1 MKTVDELIE
10 SVQVWGED
18 RGLLVRQHDRSY
30 GLWVED
36 DGRARAQ
43 LLKCMSELGEL
54 ADAVLKGDH
63 HDMRD
68 GLGDVLVTLIMFAGN
83 SGLTIRGSLNAAWEE
98 IRDRRGTT
106 VNGAFIKEV
115 PNGNG

>member
-1 MKTVDELIE
+1 VNSVDLLIE

-18 RGLLVRQHDRSY
+18 RGLLFRGHARSG
-30 GLWVED
+30 GLLVENED
-36 DGRARAQ
+36 RARAQ

-63 HDMRD
+63 HAQRD

-83 SGLTIRGSLNAAWEE
+83 SGLTLRGSLQAAWEE
-98 IRDRRGTT
+98 IRDRKGTT

>member
-1 MKTVDELIE
+1 VNKIEELIQL
-10 SVQVWGED
+10 VQTWGRD
-18 RGLLVRQHDRSY
+18 RGMLVKDANGAY
-30 GLWVED
+30 LED
-36 DGRARAQ
+36 EGRARAQ

-68 GLGDVLVTLIMFAGN
+68 GLGDVLVTLVMFAGN
-83 SGLTIRGSLNAAWEE
+83 SGLTLRGSLQAAWEE

-106 VNGAFIKEV
+106 VNGAFMKEA
-115 PNGNG
+115 NQ

>member
-10 SVQVWGED
+10 SVQVWGEE
-18 RGLLVRQHDRSY
+18 RGLLFRGHARSG
-30 GLWVED
+30 GLWVESED
-36 DGRARAQ
+36 RARAQ

-54 ADAVLKGDH
+54 ADAVLKNDH

-68 GLGDVLVTLIMFAGN
+68 GLGDVLVTLVMFAAN
-83 SGLTIRGSLNAAWEE
+83 SGLTVRGSLNAAWEE

-106 VNGAFIKEV
+106 VNGTFVKE
-115 PNGNG
+115 GDK

>member
-1 MKTVDELIE
+1 VNSVDLLIE

-18 RGLLVRQHDRSY
+18 RGLLVREQADSY
-30 GLWVED
+30 GSWVKD
-36 DGRARAQ
+36 QDSARAQ

-63 HDMRD
+63 HAQRD

-83 SGLTIRGSLNAAWEE
+83 SGLTLRGSLQAAWEE
-98 IRDRRGTT
+98 IRDRRGKT
-106 VNGAFIKEV
+106 VGGTFVKE
-115 PNGNG
+115 GQ